1 MYVLSGSQIDDL
13 YNGMQTPYSSEEFS
27 RFILDPGCLTRKVL
41 EHVHYHNMELCLFV
55 RAWKDYRKGIGLKPK
70 ESLMAKLTPGYKGDN
85 DARTSLAALADY
97 YSKFPHGATPRWPI
111 LAFMSRTS
119 FTLIKELSDLH
130 QTTHL
135 MAAKRHL
142 DEFITLLKHKG
153 EPLVDRNE
161 FSDRLH
167 VSSSSFL
174 DECELNVIELESWL
188 RNSKDD
194 KADIALSQRR
204 DLVRQKAKERMTEL
218 YASGMTWSEAE
229 GKTQSEM
236 WREFNSLGLACSK
249 MNFHKLRY
257 KK

>member
-1 MYVLSGSQIDDL
+1 MRRVDY
-13 YNGMQTPYSSEEFS
+13 
-27 RFILDPGCLTRKVL
+27 RL
-41 EHVHYHNMELCLFV
+41 EHRDRLNADRFQD
-55 RAWKDYRKGIGLKPK
+55 RGRIFKG
-70 ESLMAKLTPGYKGDN
+70 
-85 DARTSLAALADY
+85 
-97 YSKFPHGATPRWPI
+97 
-111 LAFMSRTS
+111 
-119 FTLIKELSDLH
+119 
-130 QTTHL
+130 
-135 MAAKRHL
+135 
-142 DEFITLLKHKG
+142 
-153 EPLVDRNE
+153 
-161 FSDRLH
+161 RLH

-229 GKTQSEM
+229 DKTQSEM

-249 MNFHKLRY
+249 INFHKLRY